1 MSVKSPLN
9 LFISHDMN
17 MSVRFLNRF
26 SIERSLFFFFY
37 RVDRFVGY
45 AWWVQENGESAQR
58 NLHLHCKT
66 RVKKEVS
73 I

>member
-1 MSVKSPLN
+1 MSVKGPLN
-9 LFISHDMN
+9 SFNSHDMN

-26 SIERSLFFFFY
+26 SIERSLFFFY

-58 NLHLHCKT
+58 NLHLHYKT
-66 RVKKEVS
+66 RGKKEVS